1 MNTIKKILFFFNFA
15 SKIKTSLFGLSSFI
29 LSILEIIGISML
41 IPLLALFFQTDQVI
55 SNNEL
60 KNISLFI
67 SKNFSEN
74 IIILIIFLIFLFKS
88 FFYIFLINWK
98 LKFVN
103 QISILISKNLLKK
116 YMNGDQE
123 YFNKKNSGELLRNV
137 THENRKIIK
146 SLSASA
152 DLLIDLT
159 LLTVAITFL
168 IFVNF
173 RITLTIF
180 IFFLLFILIYFL
192 FIKNLL
198 YKLANKNIFLTSD
211 ALKFL
216 IECFKGYSE
225 IFINKKQTFF
235 INRYIDKDQLI
246 LKYTRYQGVINV
258 LPRTLLELT
267 IIIIALY
274 FLISFSNIKDNIN
287 LIFFNLTI
295 FGTVFFRLYPSIG
308 KSISNLQTII
318 SAKPSL
324 NLLFDEINRN
334 LKIDDRKKIF
344 LEKSYSV
351 ESIIFKN
358 IDFYYNRNTLI
369 LKNINKVIK
378 KNSIIGITGES
389 GTGKTTLIHLLS
401 GILVPT
407 QGNIL
412 IDSYKLEDIKNWT
425 DKIAYVSQKPFIMD
439 SSIRDNVCFG
449 DRLDKIDETRL
460 NEIYSLAGLEDFIN
474 NLNQRDLTRIGES
487 GNFASGG
494 QIQRIGIARALYK
507 KAQVILLDEITSNLD
522 DKIKN
527 KILKNLID
535 LKKDRII
542 FLISH
547 DKKILDYCDDYIN
560 L

>member
-15 SKIKTSLFGLSSFI
+15 SKIKTILFVLSNFI
-29 LSILEIIGISML
+29 LSILEIIGLAML
-41 IPLLALFFQTDQVI
+41 IPILMLFFQTDQVV
-55 SNNEL
+55 SSDVL
-60 KNISLFI
+60 KNVSTFI
-67 SKNFSEN
+67 SKNLSEN
-74 IIILIIFLIFLFKS
+74 IIILIIFSIFLFKS

-98 LKFVN
+98 IKFVN

-116 YMNGDQE
+116 YMNGNQE

-137 THENRKIIK
+137 INENRKIIK

-159 LLTVAITFL
+159 FLIVALTFL

-173 RITLTIF
+173 KITLTIF
-180 IFFLLFILIYFL
+180 IFFFIFTLVYFLLFKGLLI
-192 FIKNLL
+192 
-198 YKLANKNIFLTSD
+198 KLANKNIFLISD

-225 IFINKKQTFF
+225 IFINNKQNFF

-246 LKYTRYQGVINV
+246 LKYTRYQGVIKV

-274 FLISFSNIKDNIN
+274 FLISFSDLNNN
-287 LIFFNLTI
+287 LNFIFFNLTI
-295 FGTVFFRLYPSIG
+295 YGTVFLRLYPSIG
-308 KSISNLQTII
+308 KSISNLQNII

-324 NLLFDEINRN
+324 NLLFDEINKN
-334 LKIDDRKKIF
+334 LKIDDRKKFF
-344 LEKSYSV
+344 LETDYDV
-351 ESIIFKN
+351 EN
-358 IDFYYNRNTLI
+358 II
-369 LKNINKVIK
+369 LKNVSFNYDRNKLILNNINKKIR

-389 GTGKTTLIHLLS
+389 GRGKTTLIHLLS
-401 GILVPT
+401 GILTPT
-407 QGNIL
+407 QGNIF
-412 IDSYKLEDIKNWT
+412 IDRHKLEDISNWT

-449 DRLDKIDETRL
+449 DKLDETEETRI
-460 NEIYSLAGLEDFIN
+460 NEIYALAGLEDFIN